1 MGAQGLSAQAQG
13 CWVPLLPTSAVGEG
27 DLRAQSGPS
36 ADPLPPASIH
46 ATMGLSPLRLSL
58 SLFLSKRSLGLI
70 SAC

>member
-1 MGAQGLSAQAQG
+1 MGAEGPSAQAQG
-13 CWVPLLPTSAVGEG
+13 CWVPLLPTSPAGEG

-36 ADPLPPASIH
+36 ADPLPPAGIH
-46 ATMGLSPLRLSL
+46 ATMGLSPLRL

>member
-1 MGAQGLSAQAQG
+1 ML
-13 CWVPLLPTSAVGEG
+13 VPLLPTSPAGEG

-58 SLFLSKRSLGLI
+58 FFLSKRSLGLI